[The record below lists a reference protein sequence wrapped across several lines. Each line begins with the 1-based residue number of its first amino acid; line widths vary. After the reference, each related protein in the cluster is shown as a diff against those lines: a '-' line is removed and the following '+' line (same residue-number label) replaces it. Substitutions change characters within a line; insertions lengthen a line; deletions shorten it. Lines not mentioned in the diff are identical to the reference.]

1 MPTQLMPDERAITLT
16 RQNWLVL
23 ALPLAATTIVLV
35 ALIVVL
41 LLIPSTVGSTSV
53 NTVKLV
59 VGVVVGVAAL
69 GWLGIRTLRWR
80 FITYLL
86 TNRRIVME
94 TGVLSRNEESIPLD
108 RVQNTRIRRP
118 FAERLIGA
126 GSIEIESAGRD
137 GAEILQFIPGAQAF
151 YTEMLDAMEQAR
163 GAAGMPPASRSV

>member
-1 MPTQLMPDERAITLT
+1 MPTQLMPDERAITQT
-16 RQNWLVL
+16 RQHWLVV
-23 ALPLAATTIVLV
+23 APTLAATALVLIVLIV
-35 ALIVVL
+35 AL
-41 LLIPSTVGSTSV
+41 LLIPSTVGSTGI

-69 GWLGIRTLRWR
+69 GWLGIRVLRWR
-80 FITYLL
+80 FVTYLL

-118 FAERLIGA
+118 FGERLIGA

-137 GAEILQFIPGAQAF
+137 GAEVLHFIPGAQSF
-151 YTEMLDAMEQAR
+151 YTEMLDTMEQAR
-163 GAAGMPPASRSV
+163 GAAGMPPSRSV